1 MQNQNKISLPE
12 HNDLDSL
19 LCLRLRE
26 SPSHSG
32 HRGLWRSLFQ
42 PLAQSRSSNEICLGC
57 PCFYPGL
64 LESLPE
70 ASSFPGLPV
79 PSPCRTILQL
89 PFSWWPSTE
98 PAPVFPYLSCTVVG
112 PKLDTRCKMWS
123 AECQVTAK
131 TITCLV
137 AVSLSL

>member
-79 PSPCRTILQL
+79 PLLAGQHSSSLFPGGPPQNLLQFFHIFPVL
-89 PFSWWPSTE
+89 WWVQNWTHG
-98 PAPVFPYLSCTVVG
+98 A
-112 PKLDTRCKMWS
+112 RCGLQS
-123 AECQVTAK
+123 AKSQLK
-131 TITCLV
+131 P
-137 AVSLSL
+137 